1 MERVAEWILNHA
13 KAVVAA
19 FSVLF
24 VIGIFTTLAEPI
36 NYNLADYVPDDAA
49 STRAIKVMNEE
60 FQEAAPNLRVY
71 VPNVSISK
79 ALAIKQQIAEIPRI
93 QAVMWLDDMAD
104 IRAPLD
110 MADPELVNNFYRDGS
125 ALYQVT
131 ADLDDSVATVASLRE
146 LIGDDGA
153 LEGQLIDMEMAQHSV
168 SNEMARIMA
177 IMIPAGLLLLCFPT
191 RSWLEP
197 PILLITIGTA
207 VVLNMGTNLM
217 KHDVSFVTAA
227 VTGVLQLAVSMDY
240 GIFLLHARR
249 SALKAG
255 HDRRESLKIAIVK
268 SSNAILAASMTTV
281 LGFLALVF
289 MSFRIGPDLGFVLAK
304 GVVLSLVT
312 VLVLMPSILLL
323 ADRWLLKTSHR
334 PFLPSFKRL
343 GHFVGRFSMFGL
355 VILVLLP
362 LAFMAQ
368 NHNDFLYGN
377 GEYPDKSVAAR
388 DRAFINKTF
397 GQSVPMVLMVPRGDW
412 GREAQLVA
420 QLDTL
425 PDVSSITSFQTVVG
439 NYTPEAVVPNDK
451 VTYLLSKN
459 YSRIILTVTTEKQG
473 DHAFEVVQQV
483 RDIANKWYPDTY
495 LLTGESVVTAD
506 MKSVVTRDN
515 LIVNGLAILSVGLV
529 LLISFRS
536 ISIPFILVLTIEGAI
551 WLNLSVPY
559 ITGINLAYIGYL
571 VISSVQLGATVDYAI
586 LYTQHYVANRK
597 HFGRRQSVTNTTTET
612 FGTLLPP
619 AAILTIA
626 GFLLSIISSLE
637 IVSQLGTVLG
647 RGAFISFLLVN
658 LLLPGL
664 LILLDKVIEKT
675 TWRAEFVRS
684 PLCKRHHAHASL
696 APNGSRR

>member
-13 KAVVAA
+13 KAVVVT
-19 FSVLF
+19 FGVLF
-24 VIGIFTTLAEPI
+24 VIGIFTTIAEPI

-49 STRAIKVMNEE
+49 STRAIKVMSEE
-60 FQEAAPNLRVY
+60 FNDTAPNLRVY
-71 VPNVSISK
+71 VPNVSISQ
-79 ALAIKQQIAEIPRI
+79 ALAVKKKITETPRI
-93 QAVMWLDDMAD
+93 QAVIWLDDMVD
-104 IRAPLD
+104 TTAPLEL
-110 MADPELVNNFYRDGS
+110 ADQKLVNNFYRDGN
-125 ALYQVT
+125 ALYQVS
-131 ADLDDSVATVASLRE
+131 ADLNDAVATVASLRE
-146 LIGDDGA
+146 IIGEDGA

-168 SNEMARIMA
+168 SSEMAKIMA

-197 PILLITIGTA
+197 LILLVAIGTA

-249 SALKAG
+249 AALKEG
-255 HDRRESLKIAIVK
+255 HGRRESLKIAIVK

-289 MSFRIGPDLGFVLAK
+289 MSFKIGPDLGFVLAK
-304 GVVLSLVT
+304 GVALSLVT
-312 VLVLMPSILLL
+312 VLVLMPAILLL
-323 ADRWLLKTSHR
+323 TDRWLVKTTHR

-343 GHFVGRFSMFGL
+343 GQFIGKYSMFGL
-355 VILVLLP
+355 VILVFLP
-362 LAFMAQ
+362 LAFVAQ
-368 NHNDFLYGN
+368 SHNDFLYGN
-377 GEYPDKSVAAR
+377 GEYPENSVAAQ
-388 DRAFINKTF
+388 DRTFINDTF

-412 GREAQLVA
+412 GREAELTA
-420 QLDTL
+420 ELKAL
-425 PDVSSITSFQTVVG
+425 PEVSSLTSFQTAVG
-439 NYTPEAVVPNDK
+439 AYTPETVVPEDK
-451 VTYLLSKN
+451 VSALLSKN
-459 YSRIILTVTTEKQG
+459 YSRIIFTVDTEKQG
-473 DHAFEVVQQV
+473 DHAFKVVDQV
-483 RDIANKWYPDTY
+483 REIANRWYPDTY

-529 LLISFRS
+529 LLLSFRS
-536 ISIPFILVLTIEGAI
+536 LAVPFILVLTIEGAI
-551 WLNLSVPY
+551 WLNLAIPY

-586 LYTQHYVANRK
+586 LYTQHYISNRK
-597 HFGRRQSVTNTTTET
+597 HYGRRQSVTNTTTET

-626 GFLLSIISSLE
+626 GFLLSMISSLE

-664 LILLDKVIEKT
+664 LILFDKVIEKT

-684 PLCKRHHAHASL
+684 PLWKKHHAHA
-696 APNGSRR
+696 